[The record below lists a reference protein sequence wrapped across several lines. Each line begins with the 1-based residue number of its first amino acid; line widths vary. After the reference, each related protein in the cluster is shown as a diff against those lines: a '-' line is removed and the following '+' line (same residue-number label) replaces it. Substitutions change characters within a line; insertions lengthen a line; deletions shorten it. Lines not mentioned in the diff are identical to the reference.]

1 MTREEFLLRI
11 QRICFDI
18 ESLINEYGGDK
29 AIALVV
35 LGCVDEYELDV
46 SKMSALY
53 HYNIADRNELISI
66 VDFIDATWDDELPKD
81 VEGYKSIDD
90 LLDGLDIELE

>member
-1 MTREEFLLRI
+1 
-11 QRICFDI
+11 
-18 ESLINEYGGDK
+18 
-29 AIALVV
+29 
-35 LGCVDEYELDV
+35 
-46 SKMSALY
+46 MSALY